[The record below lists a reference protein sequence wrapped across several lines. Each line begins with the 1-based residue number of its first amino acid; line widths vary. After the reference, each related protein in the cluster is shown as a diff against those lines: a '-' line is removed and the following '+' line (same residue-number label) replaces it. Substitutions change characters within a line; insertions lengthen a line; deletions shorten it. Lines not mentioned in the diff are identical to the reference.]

1 MASTSNSAPS
11 AEAVELTPEEFT
23 KAKRAALESIGLTY
37 RQLERQARKGQF
49 SSPRAHK
56 VWVAIGGH
64 AR

>member
-1 MASTSNSAPS
+1 MPGKPHSAP
-11 AEAVELTPEEFT
+11 AVEAIELTPEEYA
-23 KAKRAALESIGLTY
+23 KAKRAALKSVGLTY
-37 RQLERQARKGQF
+37 RQLERQARTGQF